1 MKQLI
6 GGQDNAEKRLFP
18 LEFLDANPGPVLIV
32 DADGKITQANVSFE
46 DMTGSSRA
54 QLVGAE
60 FAQYFMPQEDAE
72 QFVRGLFLDQ
82 AESSISLIAVGWW
95 GRQIQALC
103 HANLFRFP
111 GDDREHAFIVLQD
124 VTDLRQNEAL
134 LRFQSKRDP
143 LTLLLNRI
151 QMRERLASSIT
162 RSQESLQKVSLI
174 LLDLDSFKDINDAFG
189 HEVGDEV
196 LKYAATVLTDAVNDS
211 VAIGRLGGNEFALV
225 CEGIK
230 DLDEVQQI
238 TAGLIEAISKPFSV
252 DSHEIAMSCCVGITL
267 YPMDGENADLMLRNA
282 AIALHR
288 AKLEGGGHFKY
299 FTAQMDH
306 TIRRRLQIANC
317 LRRALNN
324 DEYELHYQPRARL
337 SDGRI
342 TGVEALIR
350 WNSDELGLVSPG
362 EFIPVAEQ
370 RGLIVPIGEWVVN
383 QACKQAM
390 LWQKQFG
397 KNIKVA
403 VNLSGRQL
411 TEGDLVKVVEQA
423 LARYEM
429 PTELLEL
436 ELTESMLMRNSKR
449 LMETLCSLKDMGV
462 SLAIDDFGTGYSS
475 LSYLKRF
482 PLDYLKID
490 RSFVIDIPGNDC
502 DEAIAKT
509 IIAMAHSL
517 GLKVIAEG
525 VESYP
530 QLDFLLGYGCD
541 EIQGYLLAKPMSSN
555 YATKFIEHSD
565 VWSGMEMEDS
575 SWSLPATRTAE
586 N

>member
-1 MKQLI
+1 MNQQI
-6 GGQDNAEKRLFP
+6 DVEVVAEMDLFP
-18 LEFLDANPGPVLIV
+18 REFLDANPGPVLIV
-32 DADGKITQANVSFE
+32 NADGEIVQANASLE
-46 DMTGSSRA
+46 EMTGSSRE

-60 FAQYFMPQEDAE
+60 FADYFMPREDAE
-72 QFVRGLFLDQ
+72 RFVRDVFLKK
-82 AESSISLIAVGWW
+82 AEPSISLIAVGWW
-95 GRQIQALC
+95 GRQIQVLC

-134 LRFQSKRDP
+134 LMFQSKRDP
-143 LTLLLNRI
+143 LTLLHNRI
-151 QMRERLASSIT
+151 QLRERLGDSIQ
-162 RSQESLQKVSLI
+162 RSQDSSQKVYLI
-174 LLDLDSFKDINDAFG
+174 LVDLDSFKDINDAFG

-196 LKYAATVLTDAVNDS
+196 LKYVATVLTTAVDDS
-211 VAIGRLGGNEFALV
+211 VSVGRLGGNEFALV
-225 CEGIK
+225 CEGKNDVNEI
-230 DLDEVQQI
+230 QQI
-238 TAGLIEAISKPFSV
+238 TSGVIEAISTPFNV
-252 DSHEIAMSCCVGITL
+252 DDHEIVISCCVGISM
-267 YPMDGENADLMLRNA
+267 YPMDGENADVMLRNA

-288 AKLEGGGHFKY
+288 AKIEGGGHFRY
-299 FTAQMDH
+299 FTAQMNQ
-306 TIRRRLQIANC
+306 TIRRRLLIGNC

-337 SDGRI
+337 SDNRI

-350 WNSDELGLVSPG
+350 WTSDELGAVSPG

-370 RGLIVPIGEWVVN
+370 SGLIVPIGEWVLN
-383 QACKQAM
+383 QACEQAM
-390 LWQKQFG
+390 QWQKQFG
-397 KNIKVA
+397 MNIKIA

-411 TEGDLVKVVEQA
+411 TEGDIVKVVEQA
-423 LARYEM
+423 LERSGL

-436 ELTESMLMRNSKR
+436 ELTESMLMRNSRR
-449 LMETLCSLKDMGV
+449 LMDTLCTLKEMGV

-490 RSFVIDIPGNDC
+490 RSFVIDIPGSDS

-509 IIAMAHSL
+509 IIAMSHSL

-541 EIQGYLLAKPMSSN
+541 EVQGYLLAKPMPAN
-555 YATKFIEHSD
+555 ALTKFIECD
-565 VWSGMEMEDS
+565 EVWSDMELKECS
-575 SWSLPATRTAE
+575 
-586 N
+586 

>member
-1 MKQLI
+1 MTRANDGEI
-6 GGQDNAEKRLFP
+6 SAEKRFFP

-32 DADGKITQANVSFE
+32 NADGKITQANASIE
-46 DMTGSSRA
+46 KMIGSSRS

-60 FAQYFMPQEDAE
+60 FAECFMPPKDAE
-72 QFVRGLFLDQ
+72 QFLGDLFLDQ

-95 GRQIQALC
+95 GLHIQVLC

-124 VTDLRQNEAL
+124 LTDLRQNEAL

-143 LTLLLNRI
+143 LTLLLNRT
-151 QMRERLASSIT
+151 QLRERLASSIT
-162 RSQESLQKVSLI
+162 RSKVSLQKAGLI
-174 LLDLDSFKDINDAFG
+174 LVDLDSFKDINDAFG

-196 LKYAATVLTDAVNDS
+196 LKHAATVLTDVVDDS
-211 VAIGRLGGNEFALV
+211 VAVGRLGGNEFALV
-225 CEGIK
+225 CEGVN

-238 TAGLIEAISKPFSV
+238 TARLIESISKPFNV
-252 DSHEIAMSCCVGITL
+252 DGYEIVISCCVGITL
-267 YPMDGENADLMLRNA
+267 YPMDGENADMMMRNA

-288 AKLEGGGHFKY
+288 AKLEGGGHFRY
-299 FTAQMDH
+299 FTAQMNH

-324 DEYELHYQPRARL
+324 DEYELHYQPRGRL

-350 WNSDELGLVSPG
+350 WNSDELGSVSPA

-370 RGLIVPIGEWVVN
+370 NGLIVPIGEWVLN

-390 LWQKQFG
+390 QWQKQFG

-411 TEGDLVKVVEQA
+411 TEGDLVKVVEQT

-436 ELTESMLMRNSKR
+436 ELTESMLMRKSKR
-449 LMETLCSLKDMGV
+449 LMETLCTLKDMGV

-509 IIAMAHSL
+509 IIAMSHSL

-525 VESYP
+525 VETYP

-541 EIQGYLLAKPMSSN
+541 EIQGYLLAKPMPANAVSG
-555 YATKFIEHSD
+555 FIKCDD
-565 VWSGMEMEDS
+565 VWRSMELEECS
-575 SWSLPATRTAE
+575 
-586 N
+586 

>member
-1 MKQLI
+1 MKQVI
-6 GGQDNAEKRLFP
+6 DGEVTAEKRWFP

-32 DADGKITQANVSFE
+32 NADAKIVQANASIGE
-46 DMTGSSRA
+46 MTGTSRE

-60 FAQYFMPQEDAE
+60 FAQFFMPFEDAE
-72 QFVRGLFLDQ
+72 RYARGLFLDN

-95 GRQIQALC
+95 GRQIQVLC

-143 LTLLLNRI
+143 LTLLLNRT
-151 QMRERLASSIT
+151 QLRERLACSIT
-162 RSQESLQKVSLI
+162 RSQESLQKLSLI
-174 LLDLDSFKDINDAFG
+174 LVDLDSFKDINDAFG

-196 LKYAATVLTDAVNDS
+196 LKYAATVLTDMVDDS

-225 CEGIK
+225 CEGINN
-230 DLDEVQQI
+230 LDEVQQI
-238 TAGLIEAISKPFSV
+238 TARLIEAISKPFNV
-252 DSHEIAMSCCVGITL
+252 DGNEIAISCCVGITL
-267 YPMDGENADLMLRNA
+267 YPMDGENADMMLRNA

-288 AKLEGGGHFKY
+288 AKLEGGGHFRY
-299 FTAQMDH
+299 FTTQMNN

-324 DEYELHYQPRARL
+324 DEYELHYQPRASL

-370 RGLIVPIGEWVVN
+370 SGLIVSIGEWVLN

-390 LWQKQFG
+390 QWQTQFG

-403 VNLSGRQL
+403 VNLSGRQVI
-411 TEGDLVKVVEQA
+411 EGDLVKVVEQV

-436 ELTESMLMRNSKR
+436 ELTESMLMRNSKQ
-449 LMETLCSLKDMGV
+449 LMETLCTLKDMGV

-490 RSFVIDIPGNDC
+490 RSFVIDIPGDDS
-502 DEAIAKT
+502 DEAIART
-509 IIAMAHSL
+509 IIAMSHSL

-525 VESYP
+525 VETLP

-541 EIQGYLLAKPMSSN
+541 EVQGYLLAKPMPAN
-555 YATKFIEHSD
+555 AATGFIKRDD
-565 VWSGMEMEDS
+565 VWPGMELEACS
-575 SWSLPATRTAE
+575 
-586 N
+586 